1 MTDQSGVV
9 VRGLSDELSDL
20 FAEGLEVVRSKRAK
34 NMLLSTYYDSHQAL
48 KDLGV
53 SIPPQLSNVGAAL
66 GWPSRAV
73 NALARK
79 HKFQGFS
86 LDGQSDPFD
95 VNEVLHQNSFTLELT
110 QAISSA
116 YKHGVSF
123 LVTTAGNESD
133 GEPAAVVTARDAEQ
147 VGAVWDTRRNQI
159 KTAVIVLDTNAV
171 GLPTE
176 ALFFSRREW
185 FHVFLEHGGWIVQDK
200 GFNESGRP
208 MVEALV
214 YDPQLNRPFG
224 HSRITREVRYL
235 TDAAIRAMV
244 RAETTAEF
252 FASPQRYVLGAS
264 EDAFADGDRWT
275 AIMGRVLAL
284 GTNEEGE
291 KPAVGQFPAQPPE
304 QMWSTYRQ
312 LAQNFCAA
320 TGLPQSQVGIF
331 ADNPTSAEAMQ
342 TAEAGLAEEA
352 EYQWGIFGPALVRTL
367 GNVATIAHGTA
378 PTELSRVMVNHE
390 PARYV
395 SPSSASNWAVQAVQS
410 DPTLSGTRV
419 ILRRIGLSEGEID
432 EIRSDQSRGEAT
444 SVLDQLMCRVDG
456 TGDEQNPDAGETEV
470 KNLTDRANA
479 LGALI
484 RAGVT
489 PESAKREVGLP
500 NLEFYEGDRPVTIR
514 DREDGKGDSG
524 GSTAGELE

>member
-1 MTDQSGVV
+1 MTAVLAGV

-20 FAEGLEVVRSKRAK
+20 FSESLAVAKSKRAK
-34 NMLLSTYYDSHQAL
+34 NLLLSTYYDSHQAL
-48 KDLGV
+48 KDLGI
-53 SIPPQLSNVGAAL
+53 SMPPQLTNIGSAL

-86 LDGQSDPFD
+86 LDGDSNPFD
-95 VNEVLHQNSFTLELT
+95 VSEILHQNNFSLELT

-123 LVTTAGNESD
+123 LVTTKGVPSE
-133 GEPAAVVTARDAEQ
+133 GEPEVVITARDAEQ
-147 VGAVWDTRRNQI
+147 VGAVWDSRRRQI
-159 KTAVIVLDTNAV
+159 KAAVIILDTDVA
-171 GLPTE
+171 GQPRET
-176 ALFFSRREW
+176 LFFSRLTWARL
-185 FHVFLEHGGWIVQDK
+185 VLDHGGWIVVDQGK
-200 GFNESGRP
+200 NASGRP

-235 TDAAIRAMV
+235 TDAAIRAMA

-275 AIMGRVLAL
+275 AIMGRILAL
-284 GTNEEGE
+284 GTNEEGQ
-291 KPAVGQFPAQPPE
+291 KPDVGQFPAQSPE

-331 ADNPTSAEAMQ
+331 ADNPTSADAMQ

-352 EYQWGIFGPALVRTL
+352 EYQWGIFNPALVRTL
-367 GNVATIAHGTA
+367 GNVVAVQTGKV
-378 PTELSRVMVNHE
+378 PGELSRVMVNHE

-395 SPSSASNWAVQAVQS
+395 SPSSASNWAIQAVQA
-410 DPTLSGTRV
+410 DPDLAGTRV
-419 ILRRIGLSEGEID
+419 IRRRLGLSEGEI
-432 EIRSDQSRGEAT
+432 EEVKSDISRREAPG
-444 SVLDQLMCRVDG
+444 VLSQLMSRAQDSDNDADGVGGAVDG
-456 TGDEQNPDAGETEV
+456 GIDNSIE
-470 KNLTDRANA
+470 
-479 LGALI
+479 
-484 RAGVT
+484 
-489 PESAKREVGLP
+489 
-500 NLEFYEGDRPVTIR
+500 
-514 DREDGKGDSG
+514 
-524 GSTAGELE
+524 